1 MSKAIPIAVG
11 VLLIASGG
19 KVIAPILGA
28 AIAVGSISYLVEK
41 VTGFDTVSWLV
52 KKFTEEKQ

>member
-1 MSKAIPIAVG
+1 MNKAIPIAAA

-19 KVIAPILGA
+19 KVVGPILGA
-28 AIAVGSISYLVEK
+28 AIVVGSISYLVEK